1 MATMFTRQDV
11 LNLGLEV
18 PTMYLV
24 PKKRFDRLRGINFCE
39 VEFPTVCATL
49 GIPSERPYS
58 ERSPPFVQI
67 IALNCIF

>member
-1 MATMFTRQDV
+1 MQDV

-39 VEFPTVCATL
+39 VEFPTVCVAMAITS
-49 GIPSERPYS
+49 GIGA
-58 ERSPPFVQI
+58 QAQ
-67 IALNCIF
+67 ALLFLKNSGISARQ